1 MPVSYKRFV
10 KKMIRRVAGSPPEDY
25 PYYKKVDRG
34 SFDELYNTALAKTN
48 TPPAAARRAR
58 FYNLY
63 TLSAVV
69 KELDGGVCECGV
81 WKALSS
87 SLLLS
92 HGYEIWAVDSY
103 EGLSAPTERDGKV
116 LAGKGKFCGSLEEV
130 RSNLTELSKSFVN
143 PKFHLVKGWIPAVFK
158 DLPEQKWKFVHVD
171 VDLVEPTIA
180 SLTYFLPRLVKSGIL
195 VCDDYGSRAWPN
207 LKKEV
212 DYFCKQN
219 KVKAA
224 PLSTGQLIIFG

>member
-1 MPVSYKRFV
+1 MPYRKFL
-10 KKMIRRVAGSPPEDY
+10 KKLINRAADKPTEDH
-25 PYYKKVDRG
+25 PYYERVDRG
-34 SFDELYNTALAKTN
+34 SFDDLYDTALARTN
-48 TPPAAARRAR
+48 TPPAVARRAR

-63 TLSAVV
+63 TFSAVV

-81 WKALSS
+81 WKGLSS

-92 HGYEIWAVDSY
+92 HGYEIWALDSY

-116 LAGKGKFCGSLEEV
+116 FAGKGKFSASLDEV
-130 RSNLTELSKSFVN
+130 RSNLMELSMLFGN
-143 PKFHLVKGWIPAVFK
+143 PKCHLVKGWIPGVFN

-180 SLTYFLPRLVKSGIL
+180 SLTYFVPRLVEGGIL

-212 DYFCKQN
+212 DYFCNQN
-219 KVKAA
+219 NIKAA